1 MRKEIFQGDGFNVFE
16 DDGRIILRYDAGE
29 ICDRMDEIE
38 ITQEDFERAQKSSMD
53 AYHVIIEYQNK
64 KFQRIWKK

>member
-16 DDGRIILRYDAGE
+16 DGGRIILRYDAGE

-38 ITQEDFERAQKSSMD
+38 ITLEDFERAKKSSMD